1 MLLHDERFVNIFSNI
16 KYPHC
21 PMALNMMKF
30 HNFKEEHVSTA
41 SKYVLLELSS
51 HPNSQ
56 STYMKTYF
64 LNFPFVAY
72 YVHLCMYL
80 RDTFNFTLANMAP
93 IDV

>member
-1 MLLHDERFVNIFSNI
+1 MHDERFVNIFANV
-16 KYPHC
+16 KHPHC
-21 PMALNMMKF
+21 PMAFNMMKF
-30 HNFKEEHVSTA
+30 YNFKEEHVSAA

-56 STYMKTYF
+56 SAYMKTYMV
-64 LNFPFVAY
+64 NFPFVTY